1 MNADFFSWERFAD
14 VFPKVLVK
22 LPVTF
27 EIVLM
32 ATVIGL
38 CLGTIL
44 AMIRIK
50 KRPVLNQI
58 AFLMISFFRG
68 TPALVQMFIVYYGTP
83 LLFRSVFGIDLS
95 GADKLLF
102 VFITFGLNQSGYMA
116 EQIRAAILSVPAGQ
130 TEAAYAVGL
139 TGWQTF
145 RRIVFPQA
153 LKVAIPGLETMFVTL
168 FQDTALAYMIGV
180 ADMMGKVKLIAA
192 STRHSMEGYVGVA
205 IIFAVI
211 SLLLE
216 EIFTVVNRRMAHE
229 RKASI

>member
-50 KRPVLNQI
+50 KIPVLNQI

-102 VFITFGLNQSGYMA
+102 VFITFGLN
-116 EQIRAAILSVPAGQ
+116 
-130 TEAAYAVGL
+130 
-139 TGWQTF
+139 QTF

>member
-50 KRPVLNQI
+50 KIPVLNQI

-116 EQIRAAILSVPAGQ
+116 EQIRAAILSVPEGQ
-130 TEAAYAVGL
+130 TGGCLCGGTNWLADL
-139 TGWQTF
+139 PQNRISTGFKSCNPWT
-145 RRIVFPQA
+145 
-153 LKVAIPGLETMFVTL
+153 
-168 FQDTALAYMIGV
+168 
-180 ADMMGKVKLIAA
+180 
-192 STRHSMEGYVGVA
+192 
-205 IIFAVI
+205 
-211 SLLLE
+211 
-216 EIFTVVNRRMAHE
+216 
-229 RKASI
+229 